1 MIQLQGIEGSLSIVE
16 LTKVSDLIYFDGP
29 FLSHYIHKSGDNYL
43 AYWVDCDN
51 EFQRWLV
58 FRVGITSLQKY
69 VDKRMSLLDVIKQLD
84 DGLVYLVDVDVD
96 GKTTTP
102 KILFL
107 NQLPDDYLPEADSYY
122 DFSVE
127 RKSDVE
133 SLSLANNCGLLEI
146 HFSGSDVKY
155 GNMPFDKYTKCL
167 LKIEELR
174 QCCANGYIKKVKTS
188 ETFKHLKSKEKRD
201 ILTELKL
208 NTTFQYVYSLAGS
221 VRVLLCPQNLQISFE
236 QTSADDF
243 AKELIRL
250 FKSGSNVEE
259 LRQYAA
265 LYGREALIK
274 FNELLELLLNT
285 KVDLEVSWTNKS
297 QNIQETQTIC
307 QEDKRHILA
316 NLSQSIENTQEL
328 KFNGKFYS
336 LNTRTGAF
344 DFETIDDNSEIISG
358 KFDKNIIGIIQTLTF
373 EQVYEICVERKIKI
387 SLTNSSKT
395 TDTII
400 DINSI

>member
-1 MIQLQGIEGSLSIVE
+1 MKQIEGIEGNLSINE
-16 LTKVSDLIYFDGP
+16 FIKVSDLIYFDGP
-29 FLSHYIHKSGDNYL
+29 FLSHYVHKSGDNYL
-43 AYWVDCDN
+43 SYWVDCDDTT
-51 EFQRWLV
+51 QRWLV
-58 FRVGITSLQKY
+58 FRVGIVTLQRF
-69 VDKRMSLLDVIKQLD
+69 VNRKQTLFELMRDLD
-84 DGLVYLVDVDVD
+84 DGFVYLIDVDNKGFSTKPLIVFY
-96 GKTTTP
+96 T
-102 KILFL
+102 
-107 NQLPDDYLPEADSYY
+107 NLPDDYLPDTDSYY
-122 DFSVE
+122 DFSYE
-127 RKSDVE
+127 RKADVE
-133 SLSLANNCGLLEI
+133 SLSLAEKRGLFEI
-146 HFSGSDVKY
+146 HFSGNDIKY

-188 ETFKHLKSKEKRD
+188 ETFKHLKSNEKRD

-265 LYGREALIK
+265 VYGQEALIK
-274 FNELLELLLNT
+274 FNELLEVLLNT

-297 QNIQETQTIC
+297 QNIQETQIIC

-344 DFETIDDNSEIISG
+344 DFETIDDNSERISG
-358 KFDKNIIGIIQTLTF
+358 KFDKNIIEIIQTLTF
-373 EQVYEICVERKIKI
+373 EQVYEICVERKIKT
-387 SLTNSSKT
+387 SLTNSNKT

>member
-167 LKIEELR
+167 QKIEDLR
-174 QCCANGYIKKVKTS
+174 QCCANSFIKKVKAS
-188 ETFKHLKSKEKRD
+188 ETYKRLKSEDKGRVLD
-201 ILTELKL
+201 ELRL
-208 NTTFQYVYSLAGS
+208 NTNFQYVYSLAGS
-221 VRVLLCPQNLQISFE
+221 VCVLLRPQNLQISFE

-250 FKSGSNVEE
+250 FKSGFDVEQ
-259 LRQYAA
+259 LREYAKE
-265 LYGREALIK
+265 YGQEALGK
-274 FNELLELLLNT
+274 FNELLDLLLKN
-285 KVDLEVSWTNKS
+285 KVDLEISWTNTK
-297 QNIQETQTIC
+297 QHVYVGQKIYKT
-307 QEDKRHILA
+307 DKKRILD
-316 NLSQSIENTQEL
+316 NLSQSIETTLEL
-328 KFNGKFYS
+328 SFQGRFYS
-336 LNTRTGAF
+336 LNTKNGRF
-344 DFETIDDNSEIISG
+344 SFESIGDEVVDISG
-358 KFDKNIIGIIQTLTF
+358 KFDENIIGIIQTLTF
-373 EQVYEICVERKIKI
+373 EQTYEITVERKIQNE
-387 SLTNSSKT
+387 LTKT
-395 TDTII
+395 HKPTDTII
-400 DINSI
+400 DIKEF

>member
-84 DGLVYLVDVDVD
+84 DGLIYLVDVDVD

-122 DFSVE
+122 DFSME

-146 HFSGSDVKY
+146 HLRGSDVKY

-167 LKIEELR
+167 QKIEDLR
-174 QCCANGYIKKVKTS
+174 QCCANSFIKKVKAS
-188 ETFKHLKSKEKRD
+188 ETYKRLKSEDKGRV
-201 ILTELKL
+201 LNELRL
-208 NTTFQYVYSLAGS
+208 NTNFQYVYSLAGS
-221 VRVLLCPQNLQISFE
+221 VRVLLRPQNLQISFE

-250 FKSGSNVEE
+250 FKSGFDVEH
-259 LRQYAA
+259 LREYARE
-265 LYGREALIK
+265 YGQEALVK
-274 FNELLELLLNT
+274 FNELLDLLLKN
-285 KVDLEVSWTNKS
+285 KVDLEISWTNTK
-297 QNIQETQTIC
+297 QNVYVGQKIYKT
-307 QEDKRHILA
+307 DKKRILD
-316 NLSQSIENTQEL
+316 NLSQSIETTQEL
-328 KFNGKFYS
+328 SFQGRFYS
-336 LNTRTGAF
+336 LNTKNGRF
-344 DFETIDDNSEIISG
+344 SFESIGDEVVDISG
-358 KFDKNIIGIIQTLTF
+358 KFDENIIGIIQTLTF
-373 EQVYEICVERKIKI
+373 EHTYEITVERKIQNE
-387 SLTNSSKT
+387 LTKT
-395 TDTII
+395 HKPTDTII
-400 DINSI
+400 DIKEF

>member
-84 DGLVYLVDVDVD
+84 DGLIYLVDVDVD

-127 RKSDVE
+127 

-167 LKIEELR
+167 QKIEDLR
-174 QCCANGYIKKVKTS
+174 QCCANSFIKKVKAS
-188 ETFKHLKSKEKRD
+188 ETYKRLKSEDKGRVLD
-201 ILTELKL
+201 ELRL
-208 NTTFQYVYSLAGS
+208 NTNFQYVYSLAGS
-221 VRVLLCPQNLQISFE
+221 VRVLLRPQNLQISFE

-250 FKSGSNVEE
+250 FKSGFDVEQ
-259 LRQYAA
+259 LREYARE
-265 LYGREALIK
+265 YGQEALGK
-274 FNELLELLLNT
+274 FNELLDLLLKN
-285 KVDLEVSWTNKS
+285 KVDLEISWTNTK
-297 QNIQETQTIC
+297 QNVYVGQKIYKT
-307 QEDKRHILA
+307 DKKRILD
-316 NLSQSIENTQEL
+316 NLSQSIETTQEL
-328 KFNGKFYS
+328 SFQGRFYS
-336 LNTRTGAF
+336 LNTKNGRF
-344 DFETIDDNSEIISG
+344 SFESIGDEVVDISG
-358 KFDKNIIGIIQTLTF
+358 KFDENIIGIIQTLTF
-373 EQVYEICVERKIKI
+373 EQTYEITVERKIQNE
-387 SLTNSSKT
+387 LTKT
-395 TDTII
+395 HKPTDTII
-400 DINSI
+400 DIKEF